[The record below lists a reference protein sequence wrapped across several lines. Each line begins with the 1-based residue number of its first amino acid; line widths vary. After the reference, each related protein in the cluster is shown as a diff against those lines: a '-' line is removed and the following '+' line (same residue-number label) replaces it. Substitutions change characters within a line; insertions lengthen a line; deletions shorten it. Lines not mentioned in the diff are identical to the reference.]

1 MTKPLDKFLE
11 EIDELATQV
20 YDLPIPPQ
28 AQDRVAS
35 LIEEITSVLEDQD
48 TLRSTEW

>member
-1 MTKPLDKFLE
+1 MKPLDKFLE
-11 EIDELATQV
+11 DIDELATQV

-28 AQDRVAS
+28 ARDRVAE
-35 LIEEITSVLEDQD
+35 LLEEVTAVLEDQD